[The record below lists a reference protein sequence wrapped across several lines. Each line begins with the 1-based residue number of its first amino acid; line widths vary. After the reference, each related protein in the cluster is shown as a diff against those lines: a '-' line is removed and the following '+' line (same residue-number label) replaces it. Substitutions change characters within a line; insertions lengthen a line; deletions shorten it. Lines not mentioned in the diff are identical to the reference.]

1 MTKMEKQI
9 TKTLH
14 SASLFLWEKYFEY
27 STWKYLCAL
36 VSSLM
41 EMNYFDSDLR
51 KSGENDL
58 SNVSKVPVPNVGN
71 KTFLR
76 LGYSLLAEHP
86 FALLRARLFLSH
98 SHWLSLKIHT
108 VLFVILC

>member
-1 MTKMEKQI
+1 MR
-9 TKTLH
+9 
-14 SASLFLWEKYFEY
+14 S
-27 STWKYLCAL
+27 
-36 VSSLM
+36 
-41 EMNYFDSDLR
+41 
-51 KSGENDL
+51 SGENDL

-86 FALLRARLFLSH
+86 FALLRARLFLSY

-108 VLFVILC
+108 VLFDILC